1 MKDIK
6 VLTKIGFV
14 AALMCVLGP
23 VVIMLPISPVPLS
36 LTTFAIYLSVYLL
49 CTKWATVSCLI
60 YLLLGLVGVPVFSAF
75 SGGPGKLFGPTGG
88 YLIGYILIP
97 LVGGFFLHH
106 FKKSKWIHAMGLVL
120 GTICCYGLGTI
131 WLVCQSKMEWTSA
144 LFVGVVPFI
153 AFDAVKIAVAMIV
166 GEVIAKRL
174 KIAGLQ

>member
-60 YLLLGLVGVPVFSAF
+60 YLLIGLVGVPVFSAF

-106 FKKSKWIHAMGLVL
+106 F
-120 GTICCYGLGTI
+120 
-131 WLVCQSKMEWTSA
+131 
-144 LFVGVVPFI
+144 
-153 AFDAVKIAVAMIV
+153 
-166 GEVIAKRL
+166 
-174 KIAGLQ
+174 